1 MARPVTTLCID
12 CKNKTGK
19 NGKAERRINSKHK
32 FIKEPL
38 SRGFFISKLNIG

>member
-1 MARPVTTLCID
+1 LQ
-12 CKNKTGK
+12 NQTGK

-38 SRGFFISKLNIG
+38 SRGFFVSKLNIG